1 MRRGTKLHKAQAR
14 RKDFRLWLTK
24 VGPGE
29 HDRNISRSLRDAA
42 VHHGRRP
49 AGCDFAPAGQG
60 SQSMGLARL
69 TKLARRLGMIRS
81 SPISRPNQRIRSC
94 SRRRHGWR
102 LRPLRIACRAA
113 DPYEAERNRR
123 NGLNSLCLN
132 VNVRSAE
139 ASWGSFCVQFDRTV
153 QTRLQPRRR
162 PSPVVG
168 HAVLVVVPLPRSK
181 FDKPSVYG

>member
-69 TKLARRLGMIRS
+69 TELARRLGMIRS
-81 SPISRPNQRIRSC
+81 GRSLVRIKGYEAAQDAATAGDCVHYGSLAGQRILMRQNETEGTALI
-94 SRRRHGWR
+94 H
-102 LRPLRIACRAA
+102 
-113 DPYEAERNRR
+113 Y
-123 NGLNSLCLN
+123 
-132 VNVRSAE
+132 V
-139 ASWGSFCVQFDRTV
+139 
-153 QTRLQPRRR
+153 
-162 PSPVVG
+162 
-168 HAVLVVVPLPRSK
+168 
-181 FDKPSVYG
+181 